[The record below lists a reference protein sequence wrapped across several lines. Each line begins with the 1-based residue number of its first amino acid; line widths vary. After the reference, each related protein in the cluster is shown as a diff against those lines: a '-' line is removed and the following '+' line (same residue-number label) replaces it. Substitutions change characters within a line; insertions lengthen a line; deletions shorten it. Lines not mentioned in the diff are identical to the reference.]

1 MPMSIGF
8 EERLYS
14 KLPQIVAHFGTPFH
28 IYDERGIE
36 QTVTSI
42 LNSFLM
48 LGYRNYLAVKA
59 IPNLQILRLL
69 KNLQMRFDCSSI
81 PELIMARQ
89 VGAAPEEIMFTSNNT
104 TLHEYEAALADG
116 GCILNLDDITF
127 VDRVPDPFPEL
138 ICFRYN
144 PGERRSG
151 SDFIGNPVEAKYGL
165 RYDQLV
171 SAYALAME
179 RGAQRF
185 GLHTMII
192 SNELSYRYMVETV
205 KMLLEIVEELQDALG
220 INFEFVNIGGGIG
233 IPYRPEDEP
242 FDFNSFSIE
251 ASDLVRSFRAR
262 HNGQPRRLFTECG
275 RYVTGPHGALVTTMI
290 NRMSKHREY
299 YGVDASMS
307 ALMRPAMYGA
317 YHHITIVKSDGG
329 VRTGDEIV
337 VDVVGSLCENIDK
350 FAVQRLLPAAE
361 IGDFMVIHDT
371 GAHGYA
377 MGFNYNARL
386 RPKELLLRV
395 DGSVELIR
403 RAETIDDY
411 LRTTRDFEPDVFKP
425 VAS

>member
-371 GAHGYA
+371 GAHGHA